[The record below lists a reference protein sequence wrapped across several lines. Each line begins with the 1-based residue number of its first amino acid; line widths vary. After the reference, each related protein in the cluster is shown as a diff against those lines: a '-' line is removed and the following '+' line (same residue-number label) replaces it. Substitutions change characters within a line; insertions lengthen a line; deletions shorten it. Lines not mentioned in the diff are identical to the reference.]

1 MGKKVTHVLVPK
13 HELLS
18 EKEVNKL
25 ITDYNIIKEQL
36 PSIMLNDPALS
47 ELEVKAGD
55 VVKITRENPITG
67 TSYAYRLIVNP

>member
-1 MGKKVTHVLVPK
+1 MGKKVKHVLVPK